1 MPFRGNPKLTI
12 RANLSAG
19 VRMQIP
25 VARRSQDLAVSLLR
39 EGPWA
44 SLPAETV
51 ERLTAGGKFSDIPAG
66 TIVYSEAE
74 AERFGV
80 LVRGLLRVYMHA
92 SDGRQV
98 TVRYVRP
105 GGLLGAP
112 ALVGGPAPVFVQ
124 ALTDSAMYFM
134 DVAHVKRLVRVNA
147 AVAWVFAEESVHRL
161 YDILEELAGN
171 TFASVRQRVVRHL
184 LDLAASRG
192 ASEGR
197 LIALVNQQEL
207 ANSVGSVREV
217 VARVLHELRVTSLVR
232 TSPGRVEIL
241 DPLKMSCELWSRMA

>member
-1 MPFRGNPKLTI
+1 MEVPAGSRSQSL
-12 RANLSAG
+12 ALSA
-19 VRMQIP
+19 
-25 VARRSQDLAVSLLR
+25 LR
-39 EGPWA
+39 HGPWA
-44 SLPAETV
+44 SLPLETL
-51 ERLTAGGKFSDIPAG
+51 ELLTAGGTLSDLAAG

-74 AERFGV
+74 AGRFGV
-80 LVRGLLRVYMHA
+80 LVRGLQRVYMHT

-105 GGLLGAP
+105 GGVLGAP

-124 ALTDSAMYFM
+124 ALTESTMYFM
-134 DVAHVKRLVRVNA
+134 DVAHVKRLVRSNA

-161 YDILEELAGN
+161 YDVLEELAGN

-184 LDLAASRG
+184 LDLAAARG
-192 ASEGR
+192 ASDRR

-217 VARVLHELRVTSLVR
+217 VARVLHELRAASLVR

-241 DPLKMSCELWSRMA
+241 DPLKMSSELWSRTA